1 MPKLN
6 PSLSPVSLALL
17 CGCTGSTGHKSNE
30 KYYLVCANTKLQ
42 YWQSAAAGLLKE
54 AKLVDVSGETVGP
67 DTYDPQAEQQA
78 FRSALAKKP
87 AGILVSAADPNLMK
101 ADIDAAIAQ
110 GIPVI
115 TIDSDTPGSKRLCFI
130 GTNNREAGIMG
141 ARRLVKEMNGK
152 GNLVIYTM
160 PGQVNL
166 EERLHGYKDVLA
178 ENPGIKVIQTIDV
191 KGDPRVAFDATN
203 DMLDKAKV
211 KPDAFAC
218 LEAIACKEVA
228 DVLDRKKITGKVVV
242 AMDTD
247 QGTLDWIKKGAIAA
261 TIAQKPFTMA
271 YYGLMM
277 LAELHLNPPASL
289 DHNWSQDT
297 QSSLPTFID
306 TGATLID
313 KSNLDNFVSA
323 RDADKGAGK

>member
-1 MPKLN
+1 MLKLTTITL
-6 PSLSPVSLALL
+6 SLSLALL

-42 YWQSAAAGLLKE
+42 YWQSAAAGLVKA
-54 AKLVDVSGETVGP
+54 AKLVDVSSETSGP

-101 ADIDAAIAQ
+101 SDIDAAIAQ
-110 GIPVI
+110 GVPVI

-166 EERLHGYKDVLA
+166 EERLHGYKDILA
-178 ENPGIKVIQTIDV
+178 ENPGIKVIQTVDV

-297 QSSLPTFID
+297 QSLAAHLHRHRSHAHRQGQSRYLPQ
-306 TGATLID
+306 
-313 KSNLDNFVSA
+313 
-323 RDADKGAGK
+323 RPRRR